1 VEKTYPKAKE
11 LFVNYLKMP
20 EKFTIFQLKLALS
33 NISVRYNEYLITKA
47 NNPDQ
52 TIILTYQTSI
62 FKLSSYIDQ
71 DLNDLKQEIEKEK
84 VQKIVPL
91 ENREEFKEIGKS
103 LYLILIS
110 FNWQNES

>member
-1 VEKTYPKAKE
+1 
-11 LFVNYLKMP
+11 MP

-33 NISVRYNEYLITKA
+33 NISVRYNEEYLIMKV
-47 NNPDQ
+47 NNSDQ
-52 TIILTYQTSI
+52 TIILTYRTSI

-71 DLNDLKQEIEKEK
+71 DLNDLKQEKEK
-84 VQKIVPL
+84 IQNPKKKGCSFGKS
-91 ENREEFKEIGKS
+91 FKEIGKS